1 MSNRNFFAELKRRNV
16 FKVAVAYVIAGW
28 ALAQGIAQVFPV
40 FDVPNWI
47 IRLLVLL
54 IMIGFPIAL
63 VMAWA
68 FELTPEGVKRTAV
81 ADAMPLT
88 DSHIKYTWIYVAV
101 IGALLSIGL
110 FCLGRYTATPTQN
123 ALTES
128 TAKSIA
134 VLPFENRGDDKE
146 NSYFAEGVQDQILTN
161 LAKVSELRVISNTS
175 ARQYKSGAPRNL
187 REIGK
192 QLGVAYILEGSVQR
206 AHDKLQISAQLI
218 DARTDTHIW
227 AETYDRPAKD
237 LFAIQSELA
246 QSIVAT
252 LNAKL
257 SPEQQ
262 AEIGQSETQNF
273 LALEPY
279 LQAKAIVDSY
289 LIAED
294 VRAALLKALGLL
306 DQAIKRDE
314 KFVSAYCY
322 AARAND
328 LLYFF
333 DLDPTPDRVL
343 LSETAVNTALRLRP
357 KSAEAH
363 FTKADFLFRCR
374 RDYDG
379 ALAELAVARPG
390 QSNNTAFF
398 ILSGYVNRRRNHWP
412 EAQRDF
418 SMAVAHDPRNAN
430 AYNLL
435 ADTYVLQRQFSGA
448 IQTYDQVMAAG
459 ENTPLVQF
467 RRAGNFFNASG
478 DSKPLRDVVAKWP
491 DLDVAG
497 GQTPVRVMFALM
509 DGDHAKAEQFLT
521 ASPRADFQEI
531 DFSFYY
537 PKAWFEGVIARDKGD
552 STKAL
557 AWFQSARAILAQRLV
572 VKPEHARTLAVLAQV
587 DAALGDTER
596 ALQEANHAIELM
608 PTSKDIY
615 DGALVL
621 EGIAQVYTW
630 SNRPAQA
637 IEVLRKLVSMPGYI
651 NYGRLKFHAL
661 WKPLRGN
668 PDFEKIVAG
677 LGPHPVSS
685 SLTNGPE

>member
-1 MSNRNFFAELKRRNV
+1 MKIDNFFAELKRRNV

-28 ALAQGIAQVFPV
+28 ALAQGIAQVLPV

-63 VMAWA
+63 VISWA
-68 FELTPEGVKRTAV
+68 FELTPEGLKRTAV
-81 ADAMPLT
+81 ADAMPPT
-88 DSHIKYTWIYVAV
+88 DSHIKHTWIYVAV

-110 FCLGRYTATPTQN
+110 FSLGRYSVVPK
-123 ALTES
+123 ES
-128 TAKSIA
+128 AVTDNTAKSIA

-161 LAKVSELRVISNTS
+161 LAKVSELKVISNTS
-175 ARQYKSGAPRNL
+175 ARQYKSGVPRNL

-192 QLGVAYILEGSVQR
+192 QLGVAYVLEGSVQR
-206 AHDKLQISAQLI
+206 AHDKLQISAQLS
-218 DARTDTHIW
+218 DTRTDTHIW

-262 AEIGQSETQNF
+262 AEIVESETQDF

-294 VRAALLKALGLL
+294 VRGALLKALGLL
-306 DQAIKRDE
+306 DQAMKGDE

-333 DLDPTPDRVL
+333 DLDPTPDRIL
-343 LSETAVNTALRLRP
+343 LAETAVNTALRLRP

-363 FTKADFLFRCR
+363 FTRADFLFRCR

-390 QSNNTAFF
+390 LPNNPAFF

-412 EAQRDF
+412 EAERDF
-418 SMAVAHDPRNAN
+418 STAVAHDPRNAN

-435 ADTYVLQRQFSGA
+435 ADTCVLQRQFAGA
-448 IQTYDQVMAAG
+448 VQTYDKVIATG

-478 DSKPLRDVVAKWP
+478 DTRPLRDVVAKWP

-509 DGDHAKAEQFLT
+509 DGDHAKAEDFLA
-521 ASPRADFQEI
+521 ASPRSDFQEI
-531 DFSFYY
+531 DFTFYY
-537 PKAWFEGVIARDKGD
+537 PKAWYEAMIARDRGD
-552 STKAL
+552 SAKAL
-557 AWFQSARAILAQRLV
+557 AAFRTARAVLAQRLV
-572 VKPEHARTLAVLAQV
+572 VKPEHARTIAVMAQV
-587 DAALGDTER
+587 DAGLGDTEL
-596 ALQEANHAIELM
+596 ALQEEQHAIELM
-608 PTSKDIY
+608 PISKDIY

-621 EGIAQVYTW
+621 EGLAQVYTW
-630 SNRPAQA
+630 TNQPAKA
-637 IEVLRKLVSMPGYI
+637 IEVLRKLVAMPGYT
-651 NYGRLKFHAL
+651 NYGRLSLHPL
-661 WKPLRGN
+661 WKPMRGN
-668 PDFEKIVAG
+668 PDFEKIVAE
-677 LGPHPVSS
+677 LGPHPISS
-685 SLTNGPE
+685 GLTSSPE

>member
-1 MSNRNFFAELKRRNV
+1 MKIDNFFAELRRRNV

-28 ALAQGIAQVFPV
+28 ALAQGIAQVLPV

-47 IRLLVLL
+47 IRLIVLL
-54 IMIGFPIAL
+54 IVIGFPIAL
-63 VMAWA
+63 VISWA
-68 FELTPEGVKRTAV
+68 FELTPEGLKRTAV
-81 ADAMPLT
+81 ADAMPAT
-88 DSHIKYTWIYVAV
+88 DSHIKHAWIYVTV

-110 FCLGRYTATPTQN
+110 FSLGRYSVVSSQSAATDN
-123 ALTES
+123 

-146 NSYFAEGVQDQILTN
+146 NSYFAEGVQDQILSN
-161 LAKVSELRVISNTS
+161 LAKVSELKVISNTS
-175 ARQYKSGAPRNL
+175 ARQYKSGTQRNL

-192 QLGVAYILEGSVQR
+192 QLGVAYVLEGSVQR
-206 AHDKLQISAQLI
+206 SHDKLQISAQLI
-218 DARTDTHIW
+218 DTRTDTHIW

-246 QSIVAT
+246 QAIVAQ

-262 AEIGQSETQNF
+262 AEIVEGDTQDF
-273 LALEPY
+273 LARDSY
-279 LQAKAIVDSY
+279 TQAKEIVESY
-289 LIAED
+289 LIAVD
-294 VRAALLKALGLL
+294 VRAALLKALELL
-306 DQAIKRDE
+306 EQALKHDE

-343 LSETAVNTALRLRP
+343 LAETAVNTALRLRP

-379 ALAELAVARPG
+379 ALAELEVARPG

-412 EAQRDF
+412 EAERDF
-418 SMAVAHDPRNAN
+418 SKAVAHDPRNAN

-435 ADTYVLQRQFSGA
+435 ADTYVLQRRFSEA
-448 IQTYDQVMAAG
+448 VRTYDHVIDAG
-459 ENTPLVQF
+459 EQTPLVQF
-467 RRAGNFFNASG
+467 RRVGNFFNASG
-478 DSKPLRDVVAKWP
+478 DTKPLRDVVTKWP

-509 DGDHAKAEQFLT
+509 DGDHAKAEHFLSE
-521 ASPRADFQEI
+521 SPRSAFQEI
-531 DFSFYY
+531 DFTFYY
-537 PKAWFEGVIARDKGD
+537 PKAWYEAMIARDRGD
-552 STKAL
+552 SAEAL
-557 AWFQSARAILAQRLV
+557 AAFRTARAVLAQRLV
-572 VKPEHARTLAVLAQV
+572 VKPEHARTIAVLAQV
-587 DAALGDTER
+587 DAGLGDTEL
-596 ALQEANHAIELM
+596 ALQEAQRAIELM
-608 PTSKDIY
+608 PISKDIY
-615 DGALVL
+615 DGTLVL
-621 EGIAQVYTW
+621 EGLAQVYTW

-637 IEVLRKLVSMPGYI
+637 IEVLRKLASMPGYI
-651 NYGRLKFHAL
+651 NYGRLKLHPL
-661 WKPLRGN
+661 WKPLRDN
-668 PDFEKIVAG
+668 PDFEKIVAE

-685 SLTNGPE
+685 EPNK

>member
-1 MSNRNFFAELKRRNV
+1 VKIDHFFAELRRRNV

-40 FDVPNWI
+40 FDVPNWV

-68 FELTPEGVKRTAV
+68 FELTPEGLKRTAV
-81 ADAMPLT
+81 ADAMPAT
-88 DSHIKYTWIYVAV
+88 DSHIKHTWIYVAV

-110 FCLGRYTATPTQN
+110 FSLGRYTAVSTQSAATDN
-123 ALTES
+123 

-161 LAKVSELRVISNTS
+161 LAKVSELKVISNIS
-175 ARQYKSGAPRNL
+175 ARQYKSGAQRNV
-187 REIGK
+187 REIGR
-192 QLGVAYILEGSVQR
+192 QLGVAYVLEGSVQR
-206 AHDKLQISAQLI
+206 SRDHLQISAHLI
-218 DARTDTHIW
+218 DTRTDTHIW
-227 AETYDRPAKD
+227 DETYDRPAED
-237 LFAIQSELA
+237 LFTIQSELA
-246 QSIVAT
+246 QAIVT
-252 LNAKL
+252 QLNTKL

-262 AEIGQSETQNF
+262 AEIVDWETQNF
-273 LALEPY
+273 LARDSY
-279 LQAKAIVDSY
+279 FQAKQIVDSY
-289 LIAED
+289 LVAED
-294 VRAALLKALGLL
+294 VRAALLKALELL
-306 DQAIKRDE
+306 DQAITRDE

-333 DLDPTPDRVL
+333 DLDPIPDRIIL
-343 LSETAVNTALRLRP
+343 AETAVNTALRLRP

-379 ALAELAVARPG
+379 ALAELAIARKGLP
-390 QSNNTAFF
+390 NNTAFF

-412 EAQRDF
+412 EAERDF

-435 ADTYVLQRQFSGA
+435 ADTYVLKRRFSEA
-448 IQTYDQVMAAG
+448 VQTYDQVMAAG
-459 ENTPLVQF
+459 EQTPLVQF

-478 DSKPLRDVVAKWP
+478 DTKPLRDVVAKWP

-497 GQTPVRVMFALM
+497 GQTPVRVMFALI
-509 DGDHAKAEQFLT
+509 DGDHAKAEHFLS
-521 ASPRADFQEI
+521 ASPRSDFQEI

-537 PKAWFEGVIARDKGD
+537 PKAWFEAVIARDGGD
-552 STKAL
+552 SAKAL
-557 AWFQSARAILAQRLV
+557 AAFRTARAVLAQRLV
-572 VKPEHARTLAVLAQV
+572 VKPEHARTIAVLAQV
-587 DAALGDTER
+587 DAALGDTEL
-596 ALQEANHAIELM
+596 ALQEAQHAIELM
-608 PTSKDIY
+608 PISKDIY

-621 EGIAQVYTW
+621 EGLAQVYTW
-630 SNRPAQA
+630 TNQPAKA
-637 IEVLRKLVSMPGYI
+637 IEVLRKLVSMPGYT
-651 NYGRLKFHAL
+651 NYGRLKLHPL

-668 PDFEKIVAG
+668 PDFEKIITE
-677 LGPHPVSS
+677 LGPRPISS
-685 SLTNGPE
+685 SLTSSSE